1 MEKNTKKRINKKN
14 LTLILF
20 ILNMIREKKTNK
32 KKEKRETLINQKKR

>member
-14 LTLILF
+14 LTLIL
-20 ILNMIREKKTNK
+20 LRLRMRREKKIK